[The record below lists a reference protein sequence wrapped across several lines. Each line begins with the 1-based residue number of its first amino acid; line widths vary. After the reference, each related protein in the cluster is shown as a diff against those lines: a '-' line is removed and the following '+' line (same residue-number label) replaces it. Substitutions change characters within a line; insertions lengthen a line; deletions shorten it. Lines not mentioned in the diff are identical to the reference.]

1 MKKCN
6 LFLKYIYAF
15 LLVMSSIKVTCR
27 YFVFVNV
34 NLCVLCVCVGWVV
47 HGGGVGDMS
56 MHDQA
61 RQQHSDC
68 FHLAVYVAIV

>member
-6 LFLKYIYAF
+6 LFFIYNAF

-34 NLCVLCVCVGWVV
+34 NTCEWVVCVCVGWVV
-47 HGGGVGDMS
+47 CVVVGGGDMS

-61 RQQHSDC
+61 
-68 FHLAVYVAIV
+68 